1 MKDENSFKPL
11 MFMHQ
16 TTVSLKIVFFLFYI
30 ILYLI
35 QSLSWL
41 AWQRRNSISFISVLK
56 GKTDTSFS
64 PQTDDDLPVKPRKE
78 WIHMDNVE
86 FEKLEWMK
94 DLPSLRQKKTK
105 KVWKQKLILCMFV
118 SESCFSAVTVLKASK
133 MSPLATQSVGFH
145 QVEGFPVFF
154 HRMGWYSL

>member
-1 MKDENSFKPL
+1 
-11 MFMHQ
+11 MHQ

-35 QSLSWL
+35 QSLSWV
-41 AWQRRNSISFISVLK
+41 AWQRRNSISFITALES
-56 GKTDTSFS
+56 KTDIFFF
-64 PQTDDDLPVKPRKE
+64 PHKDDDLPVKPRKE

-94 DLPSLRQKKTK
+94 DLPSPRQKKTK

-118 SESCFSAVTVLKASK
+118 SGSRFSAVTVLKASK
-133 MSPLATQSVGFH
+133 TSPLAAQSMEFH
-145 QVEGFPVFF
+145 HVERFSIFF
-154 HRMGWYSL
+154 HRMGWCRISSVCSTQES